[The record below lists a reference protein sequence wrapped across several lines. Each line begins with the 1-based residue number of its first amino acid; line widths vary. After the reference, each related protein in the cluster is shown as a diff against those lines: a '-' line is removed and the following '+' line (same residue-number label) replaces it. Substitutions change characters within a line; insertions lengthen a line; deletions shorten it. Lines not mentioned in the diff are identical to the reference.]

1 MKKIT
6 LLVTLLFLSLQSQA
20 QLFSQNFDTALT
32 WSVSH
37 PTGTDTNVGWTQ
49 VTSGTNPSCLPAAGA
64 GMAKFASYDVAAT
77 NVYNLT
83 SSAFTLSATSTYRV
97 KFKMYRDAAYSTDAD
112 NIKLFFKSSPLTATG
127 TLLGTVNRSITLAP
141 TVSAEGWYSYYFDF
155 PANTSGTKYLFFQAT
170 SAYGN
175 NMFIDEV
182 VVNPI
187 VTNDAELLS
196 TNLTPYVVAGNT
208 TISGTFTNN
217 GSNAITSINLNW
229 QIPGT
234 TLQTQTVTGLNV
246 APGASYTFNH
256 SIPWVATPG
265 TYAITV
271 SVSNTNG
278 GDNDPTNNQIT
289 KTVTVASNSAPRVPL
304 YEKFSSSTCGPCA
317 TFNINYFT
325 PFYAVSGQNLAL
337 IDYQVNWPGAGDPYY
352 TAEVG
357 TRRAYYAVTAAP
369 TLFVDAKEGTSF
381 DQALLQNNFNTAV
394 TSPAYFSVSATEN
407 IVGNDIT
414 VEVKTT
420 PYLSGTFRLYA
431 VVVEKVTT
439 GNGGGNGE
447 TQWKNVLMKML
458 PDASGTILTCTPD
471 TIISTTLQ
479 ANLSGLFIE
488 EMSDLEVIVFVQDYA
503 SKIVMQSTIA
513 VNALATTEFNAS
525 PKIKLVPN
533 PSEGLVRINTE
544 TAVNV
549 TVSDLTGKVVFEMPA
564 VTKETT
570 MNLSTLQKG
579 VYFVKMEGAGTSQ
592 TQKLLLK

>member
-32 WSVSH
+32 WTVTH
-37 PTGTDTNVGWTQ
+37 PTGADTNAGWTR
-49 VTSGTNPSCLPAAGA
+49 VTTGSNPSCLPAAGA

-83 SSAFTLSATSTYRV
+83 SPAFTLTAGANYRV
-97 KFKMYRDAAYSTDAD
+97 KFKMYRDGTYPTDAD
-112 NIKLFFKSSPLTATG
+112 NIKLYFKSSPLTATG
-127 TLLGTVNRSITLAP
+127 TLLGTVNRSIALAP
-141 TVSAEGWYSYYFDF
+141 TVSAEGWYTYYFDF
-155 PANTSGTKYLFFQAT
+155 PAGTTGTKYLFFQAT
-170 SAYGN
+170 SFFGN
-175 NMFIDEV
+175 NIFIDEV
-182 VVNPI
+182 GVYTG
-187 VTNDAELLS
+187 VTNDAEIVS
-196 TNLTPYVVAGNT
+196 ANLPIYTSPGSNV
-208 TISGTFTNN
+208 ISGSFVNN
-217 GSNAITSINLNW
+217 GTNAITSIDLNW

-234 TLQTQTVTGLNV
+234 TLQTQTLTGLNI
-246 APGASYTFNH
+246 APGANYAFNH
-256 SIPWVATPG
+256 SIPWVVTPG
-265 TYAITV
+265 TYAVTV

-278 GDNDPTNNQIT
+278 GDSDPTNNQIT
-289 KTVTVASNSAPRVPL
+289 KTVSVANNSAPRFPL

-325 PFYAVSGQNLAL
+325 PFYTVSGQNLAL

-369 TLFVDAKEGTSF
+369 TLFVDAKEGTNF
-381 DQALLQNNFNTAV
+381 DQALLQNNFNTAIA
-394 TSPAYFSVSATEN
+394 SPAYFSVSATESV
-407 IVGNDIT
+407 VGNDIT

-431 VVVEKVTT
+431 IVVEKVTT
-439 GNGGGNGE
+439 GNVGTNGE

-458 PDASGTILTCTPD
+458 PDANGTVLNCTTD

-479 ANLSGLFIE
+479 ANLSGLNIE
-488 EMSDLEVIVFVQDYA
+488 EMSDLEVIVFVQDYEN
-503 SKIVMQSTIA
+503 KIVMQSTIA

-544 TAVNV
+544 AAVNV
-549 TVSDLTGKVVFEMPA
+549 TISDLTGKVVFEMPA

>member
-32 WSVSH
+32 WTVTH
-37 PTGTDTNVGWTQ
+37 PTGSDTNAGWTR
-49 VTSGTNPSCLPAAGA
+49 VTTGSNPSCLPAAGA
-64 GMAKFASYDVAAT
+64 GMAKFASYDAAAG

-83 SSAFTLSATSTYRV
+83 SPGFTLTAGSTYRV

-112 NIKLFFKSSPLTATG
+112 NIKLYFKSSPLTATG
-127 TLLGTVNRSITLAP
+127 TLMGTINRSITLAP
-141 TVSAEGWYSYYFDF
+141 VVSAEGWYSYYFDF
-155 PANTSGTKYLFFQAT
+155 PAGTSGLKFLFFQAT

-175 NMFIDEV
+175 NMYLDEV
-182 VVNPI
+182 VVNPV

-196 TNLTPYVVAGNT
+196 TNLVPYTVAGNN
-208 TISGTFTNN
+208 TISGAFVNN
-217 GSNAITSINLNW
+217 GSNAITSIDLNW

-234 TLQTQTVTGLNV
+234 TLQTQTVSGLNI
-246 APGASYTFNH
+246 APGASYSFNH
-256 SIPWVATPG
+256 SIPWVASPG
-265 TYAITV
+265 TYDITV

-278 GDNDPTNNQIT
+278 GDNYPANNQIT

-357 TRRAYYAVTAAP
+357 TRRQYYAVSAAP
-369 TLFVDAKEGTSF
+369 TLFIDAKEGTNF
-381 DQALLQNNFNTAV
+381 DQALLQNDFTTAAA
-394 TSPAYFSVSATEN
+394 SPAYFSVSATEN
-407 IVGNDIT
+407 LVGNDIT

-458 PDASGTILTCTPD
+458 PDASGTELICTPD
-471 TIISTTLQ
+471 SEINTTLQ
-479 ANLSGLFIE
+479 ANLSGLHIE
-488 EMSDLEVIVFVQDYA
+488 EMSDLEVIVFVQDFA

-513 VNALATTEFNAS
+513 VNALATSQFEAT
-525 PKIKLVPN
+525 PKIKMVPN
-533 PSEGLVRINTE
+533 PSEGLVRINSE
-544 TAVNV
+544 SPVNV
-549 TVSDLTGKVVFEMPA
+549 TVSDVTGKVVFA
-564 VTKETT
+564 AAQVTKETT
-570 MNLSTLQKG
+570 MNLTSLQKG
-579 VYFVKMEGAGTSQ
+579 VYFVKMDGAGANQ
-592 TQKLLLK
+592 TQKLILK

>member
-32 WSVSH
+32 WTVTH
-37 PTGTDTNVGWTQ
+37 PTGTDTNAGWTQ

-77 NVYNLT
+77 NAYNLT

-112 NIKLFFKSSPLTATG
+112 NIKLFYKSSPLTATG
-127 TLLGTVNRSITLAP
+127 TLMGTVNRSITLAP
-141 TVSAEGWYSYYFDF
+141 VVAAEGWYSYYFDF

-208 TISGTFTNN
+208 TISGSFTNN

-234 TLQTQTVTGLNV
+234 TLQTQTLNGLNV
-246 APGASYTFNH
+246 APGASYAFNH

-317 TFNINYFT
+317 TFNSNYFS

-357 TRRAYYAVTAAP
+357 TRRAYYAVSAAP

-381 DQALLQNNFNTAV
+381 DQALLQNDFNTAI

-407 IVGNDIT
+407 VVGNDIT

-439 GNGGGNGE
+439 LNGGGNGE

-458 PDASGTILTCTPD
+458 PDANGTILTCTPD

-479 ANLSGLFIE
+479 ANLSGLHIE

-549 TVSDLTGKVVFEMPA
+549 TVSDITGKVVFEMPA

>member
-32 WSVSH
+32 WTVTH
-37 PTGTDTNVGWTQ
+37 PTGTDTNAGWTQ

-175 NMFIDEV
+175 NIFIDEV

-208 TISGTFTNN
+208 TISGSFTNN

-246 APGASYTFNH
+246 APGTSYTFNH

-357 TRRAYYAVTAAP
+357 TRRAYYAVSAAP

-381 DQALLQNNFNTAV
+381 DQALLQNDFNTAI

-407 IVGNDIT
+407 VVGNDIT

-439 GNGGGNGE
+439 LNGGGNGE

-458 PDASGTILTCTPD
+458 PDANGTILTCTPD

-479 ANLSGLFIE
+479 ANLSGLHIE

-549 TVSDLTGKVVFEMPA
+549 TVSDITGKVVFEMPA

>member
-6 LLVTLLFLSLQSQA
+6 LLVTLLFLSLHSQA

-32 WSVSH
+32 WTVSH
-37 PTGTDTNVGWTQ
+37 PTGTDTNAGWTQ
-49 VTSGTNPSCLPAAGA
+49 VTSGTNPSCLPAAGT

-77 NVYNLT
+77 NAYNLT

-112 NIKLFFKSSPLTATG
+112 NIKLYYKSSPLTATG
-127 TLLGTVNRSITLAP
+127 TLMGTVNRSIALAP
-141 TVSAEGWYSYYFDF
+141 VVAAEGWYSYYFDF

-196 TNLTPYVVAGNT
+196 TNLTPYVVAGST

-217 GSNAITSINLNW
+217 GSNAITSIGLNW

-234 TLQTQTVTGLNV
+234 TLQTQTLNGLNV

-289 KTVTVASNSAPRVPL
+289 KTVTVASNSTPRVPL

-317 TFNINYFT
+317 TFNTNYFT
-325 PFYAVSGQNLAL
+325 PFYAASGQNLAL

-357 TRRAYYAVTAAP
+357 TRRAYYAVSAAP
-369 TLFVDAKEGTSF
+369 TLFIDAKEGTNF
-381 DQALLQNNFNTAV
+381 DQALLQNDLNTAL

-407 IVGNDIT
+407 LVGNDIT

-431 VVVEKVTT
+431 VVVEKVTS

-458 PDASGTILTCTPD
+458 PDANGTILTCTPD
-471 TIISTTLQ
+471 AIISTTLQ
-479 ANLSGLFIE
+479 ANLSGLHIE

-549 TVSDLTGKVVFEMPA
+549 TVSDITGKVVFEMPA

>member
-37 PTGTDTNVGWTQ
+37 PTGTDTNAGWTQ

-127 TLLGTVNRSITLAP
+127 TLLGAVNRSITLAP

-175 NMFIDEV
+175 NIFIDEV

-246 APGASYTFNH
+246 APGTSYTFNH

-325 PFYAVSGQNLAL
+325 PFYTVSGQNLAL

-357 TRRAYYAVTAAP
+357 TRRAYYAVSAAP
-369 TLFVDAKEGTSF
+369 TLFVDAKEGTNF
-381 DQALLQNNFNTAV
+381 NQALLQNDFDAAV

-458 PDASGTILTCTPD
+458 PDASGTVLTCTPD
-471 TIISTTLQ
+471 TIITTTLQ
-479 ANLSGLFIE
+479 ANLSGLHIE

-549 TVSDLTGKVVFEMPA
+549 TVSDITGKVVFEMPA

>member
-32 WSVSH
+32 WTVTH
-37 PTGTDTNVGWTQ
+37 PTGSDTNAGWTR
-49 VTSGTNPSCLPAAGA
+49 VTTGSNPSCLPAAGA

-234 TLQTQTVTGLNV
+234 TLQTQTVTALNV
-246 APGASYTFNH
+246 APGTSYTFNH

-357 TRRAYYAVTAAP
+357 TRRAYYAVSAAP
-369 TLFVDAKEGTSF
+369 TLFVDAKEGTNF
-381 DQALLQNNFNTAV
+381 NQALLQNDFDAAV

-458 PDASGTILTCTPD
+458 PDASGTVLTCTPD

-549 TVSDLTGKVVFEMPA
+549 TVSDITGKVVFEMPA